1 MREPSPS
8 LKFRWDKPHSFVL
21 WEPWFALKLDMGQGL
36 MLTLLRKWHS
46 DCILLFRSLFPC
58 LAYKK
63 KLLPSNL
70 CSEFSDYSV
79 LTIKQCVSD
88 IACIQLSRWH
98 FAGSNKGDINSQIA
112 CSHFSQVTGSS
123 DYTIP
128 GVGASSSWTI
138 TFMSFGTP
146 LTHLVSD
153 CLLAQADTT
162 PCLDPRLTTI
172 CREHE
177 LHPRSSKKYQRK
189 QITKKRSFC
198 QWNIKPY
205 N

>member
-21 WEPWFALKLDMGQGL
+21 WEPWFALKLDAGQGL

-63 KLLPSNL
+63 SYFPVIYAVSSATTL
-70 CSEFSDYSV
+70 

-112 CSHFSQVTGSS
+112 RSHFSQVTGSS

-128 GVGASSSWTI
+128 RVGASSSWTI
-138 TFMSFGTP
+138 TFMSFGTL

-153 CLLAQADTT
+153 CLLAQAHTT
-162 PCLDPRLTTI
+162 PRLDPRLTTV

-189 QITKKRSFC
+189 QINKKRSFC
-198 QWNIKPY
+198 QWNIKSY